1 MRSLD
6 FARKYLFKSF
16 ILTSAVSINPMQP
29 NPGDQK
35 RLNDLLITVRQP
47 PAIRPLSPMP
57 KMSETVSGRTYVF
70 ASNQLGLLSLTL
82 TFPPNSNEALM
93 KQVFG
98 DQARQLSVGLDNVFR
113 ITEANER
120 LFAYKGAWED
130 DNVFTYSYQND

>member
-1 MRSLD
+1 
-6 FARKYLFKSF
+6 
-16 ILTSAVSINPMQP
+16 MQP

-47 PAIRPLSPMP
+47 PAKRPLSPMP

-93 KQVFG
+93 KQVFRG
-98 DQARQLSVGLDNVFR
+98 QARQLSVGLDNVFR
-113 ITEANER
+113 ITKANER